1 MKTKLLVPLLGLLL
15 FTGCSEDEVPEVQPE
30 PEPQNFCYLQ
40 QLSTTTADGKSDS
53 TVSFTY
59 NDQNQVTCTEHYV
72 KDKLVAA
79 RTYAYNT
86 DGKLQVE
93 HLMQPN
99 GEEVEYTVFSYSTKG
114 QLSKYEVKRNVFG
127 IVHNTAA
134 FKAAYDQQG
143 RLTTATDYY
152 YLNNKQQTNSTLSQ
166 TYTQGK
172 PVVATLKGREGQTLY
187 RATFV
192 QDSSRTPL
200 SAVPVFLN
208 KRPGMGY
215 PNLRNIT
222 SLRVTA
228 GTDTVVA
235 RNLSYTGSYLKNVQG
250 YPTETTLKY
259 LDGRQVKVTYTYSC
273 D

>member
-1 MKTKLLVPLLGLLL
+1 MKPKLLAPLLGLLL

-53 TVSFTY
+53 TVAYTY
-59 NDQNQVTCTEHYV
+59 NDQNQVIRTEHYV
-72 KDKLVAA
+72 QDKLLAA
-79 RTYAYNT
+79 RTYAYST

-93 HLMQPN
+93 HLLQPN
-99 GEEVEYTVFSYSTKG
+99 GDEVEYTVYSYGTKG
-114 QLSKYEVKRNVFG
+114 QLSKYEVKRNMFG
-127 IVHNTAA
+127 VEHNTAA

-152 YLNNKQQTNSTLSQ
+152 YLNNKQLTNRLLSQ
-166 TYTQGK
+166 TYVPDK
-172 PVVATLKGREGQTLY
+172 PVVATVKGREGQTIY

-192 QDSSRTPL
+192 QDSSRAPL
-200 SAVPVFLN
+200 SGVPVFLN

-222 SLRVTA
+222 SFRATA

-235 RNLSYTGSYLKNVQG
+235 RNLSYTGSYLKNNQG
-250 YPTETTLKY
+250 YPTEATLKY
-259 LDGRQVKVTYTYSC
+259 LDGRQVKITYTYSC